1 MGCSNKYYRAKVVIR
16 LHFPTQQMRNIAYT
30 FVTGKEECKSRV
42 FDNGKG
48 EFMSFAGLPVVISY
62 TS

>member
-1 MGCSNKYYRAKVVIR
+1 MYGLFEPIR
-16 LHFPTQQMRNIAYT
+16 LHFPTQQMRNVAYICI
-30 FVTGKEECKSRV
+30 TGEEGCKRRV